1 MESKKFINEQEK
13 TRIYKNFRDGWAGET
28 YVQIK
33 GYDYMITTS
42 KTYSGVIKCDAIKL
56 DDNSSGDG
64 FISVTFSPLSAKRY
78 DLASLKA
85 TATEKN
91 IRQVHFEGLAKLDAM
106 KDELPEKKK
115 AYEIKPGQVI
125 FLNGYGQ
132 DEYHHERKLIYKI
145 EDGTYF
151 FVNEKT
157 LQMGRDNVIYLK
169 DIKEKF
175 GIGTYYKQGD
185 VVNMEIVND
194 ILLDAIEKA
203 KKDEAARPGRE
214 AAAKIELQLE
224 IDNLKEK
231 FDYLTPVNEH
241 SGGKEAAKNIRIDLK
256 RHFPDVK
263 FSVTSDYSKVQIN
276 WQDGPTTKQVEKIT
290 DKYESHETDETGD
303 FRDYKPS
310 LFNKIFGGSNF
321 VFADRSMSEETTKVF
336 YEWANITFEKE
347 KYTDVHYPEVL
358 ARRLF
363 NAYEI
368 PVEPF
373 TIVKKHVEFGIYAPE
388 TNWQVK
394 TINSINEEE
403 KMVENSDETET
414 EETFNDPN
422 QLSIF

>member
-1 MESKKFINEQEK
+1 MKKEKFITTQENTSIRK
-13 TRIYKNFRDGWAGET
+13 THYGWMGET
-28 YVQIK
+28 YILIK
-33 GYDYMITTS
+33 GYAYRITTMKRDS
-42 KTYSGVIKCDAIKL
+42 GYISSLAIQVNDEGSDGNFRGFSYDPLTAKQYALLKEKT
-56 DDNSSGDG
+56 
-64 FISVTFSPLSAKRY
+64 
-78 DLASLKA
+78 
-85 TATEKN
+85 TATESK
-91 IRQVHFEGLAKLDAM
+91 IREMHFKALSKF
-106 KDELPEKKK
+106 DEMRDDLPEKKE

-145 EDGTYF
+145 EDGTYY

-157 LQMGRDNVIYLK
+157 LQMGRDSVNYLK
-169 DIKEKF
+169 DIKDKF

-194 ILLDAIEKA
+194 ILLNAIEKA

-231 FDYLTPVNEH
+231 FNYLTPVNEH

-276 WQDGPTTKQVEKIT
+276 WQDGPTTKEVEKIT

-310 LFNKIFGGSNF
+310 LFNKIFGGSKF
-321 VFADRSMSEETTKVF
+321 VFADRSMSEQTRYIF
-336 YEWANITFEKE
+336 YEWADITFEKE
-347 KYTDVHYPEVL
+347 NYTDINYPEVL

-373 TIVKKHVEFGIYAPE
+373 AIVKKDVEFGIYVPE
-388 TNWQVK
+388 TNWQLK
-394 TINSINEEE
+394 TISSINEEE
-403 KMVENSDETET
+403 KMVKFSDEEET
-414 EETFNDPN
+414 ENQIVDPN
-422 QLSIF
+422 QMSLF